1 MSDLPPFDL
10 VVGGVPRFRA
20 EAPWAWRLLS
30 RYLGQVPAVRR
41 TETPGRAPVVAE
53 AQGEAA
59 IVLVQAD
66 AEAYML
72 PEVAHRLVRRLSERP
87 DLDLVLPVT
96 NEPWSEDARLAPPF
110 AYHTPTLLA
119 EAVAVIAKS
128 NAPLLPAAEPAS
140 PVFAI
145 RRAALQALAPGLPL
159 EEAPREARRRGLSA
173 AIDPGA
179 YVHRYG
185 SMDASAREDLAA
197 KVLPGMTAVLDVGC
211 SRGSTAPALRSRGV
225 TRIVGIEPDAEDAAE
240 AARHYDLVLTARLE
254 QVAEDLRGQ
263 FDAVLFGDVLE
274 HLEDPSDALVRIRP
288 WLKPAGRVIASV
300 PNVGHWSV
308 IDDLLRGR
316 FDYVPYSLL
325 SGTHIRFFTRRT
337 VEDLFEAS
345 GYRVREIDTVVLP
358 PSPEGRGR
366 LDRIQSLPG
375 ASADLTVAEF
385 LVVAQAEAATGYHRF
400 G

>member
-1 MSDLPPFDL
+1 MSDLPAFDL
-10 VVGGVPRFRA
+10 VVGGIPRFLA

-30 RYLGQVPAVRR
+30 RYLRQLHAAKR
-41 TETPGRAPVVAE
+41 TETPGRAPTVAD
-53 AQGEAA
+53 AQGRAA

-72 PEVAHRLVRRLSERP
+72 PEVARRLVQRLEERP
-87 DLDLVLPVT
+87 DLALVLPVS
-96 NEPWSEDARLAPPF
+96 NEPWCEEARLAPPF
-110 AYHTPTLLA
+110 AYQTPTLLS
-119 EAVAVIAKS
+119 EAVALIARS
-128 NAPLLPAAEPAS
+128 NAPLRAAEEPDS
-140 PVFAI
+140 PVFAV
-145 RRAALQALAPGLPL
+145 RREVLQALAPSLPL
-159 EEAPREARRRGLSA
+159 EEVPREARRRGLSA

-211 SRGSTAPALRSRGV
+211 SRGATAPALRSRGV
-225 TRIVGIEPDAEDAAE
+225 TRIVGIEPDADDAAE
-240 AARHYDLVLTARLE
+240 AARHYDHVLTAHLE
-254 QVAEDLRGQ
+254 EVAEDLRGQ
-263 FDAVLFGDVLE
+263 FDAALFGDVLE
-274 HLEDPSDALVRIRP
+274 HLEDPSDALARVRP
-288 WLKPAGRVIASV
+288 WLKAGGLVIASV

-337 VEDLFEAS
+337 AEDLFEAS

-358 PSPEGRGR
+358 PSLEGSAR
-366 LDRIQSLPG
+366 LDRLRSLPE
-375 ASADLTVAEF
+375 ASDDLAVAEF
-385 LVVAQAEAATGYHRF
+385 LVVAQAG